1 MMHAHRPQNPPAP
14 DQPASLARH
23 VAIIMDGNGRWATR
37 RLLPR
42 VLGHERGAEA
52 VRRTVTA
59 ARRMGLQ
66 ALTLFAFS
74 EQNWARPTAE
84 VGHLMALF
92 RRFLARERAEL
103 LRTGVR
109 LCTIGDRSRLP
120 AVVRAELEETEAVTR
135 HNQGLTLCIAVS
147 YGAREDMVQAMR
159 SLATRVRAGELDPND
174 LDEDRI
180 SGALSS
186 HALPP
191 VDLLIRTSGEQRLSN
206 FLLWEA
212 AYAELYFTPCLWPDF
227 DEGELATALHAF
239 SQRDRRFGAIRQA
252 V

>member
-1 MMHAHRPQNPPAP
+1 MTLRWSNRMNHNTA
-14 DQPASLARH
+14 ARH

-37 RLLPR
+37 RGMPR

-59 ARRMGLQ
+59 ARELGLE
-66 ALTLFAFS
+66 ALTLYAFS
-74 EQNWARPTAE
+74 EQNWGRPTAE

-109 LCTIGDRSRLP
+109 LVTIGDRDRLP
-120 AVVRAELEETEAVTR
+120 PVVRAELEATEAATA
-135 HNQGLTLCIAVS
+135 HNRALTLCIAIS
-147 YGAREDMVQAMR
+147 YGAREDMTQAVGR
-159 SLATRVRAGELDPND
+159 LASAAVAGQIDPGTI
-174 LDEDRI
+174 DEAQI
-180 SGALSS
+180 SAALSS
-186 HALPP
+186 RDLPA

-227 DEGELATALHAF
+227 DEAELSAALDAF
-239 SQRDRRFGAIRQA
+239 ARRDRRFGALSPLSA
-252 V
+252 VASG

>member
-1 MMHAHRPQNPPAP
+1 MSA
-14 DQPASLARH
+14 ARH

-37 RLLPR
+37 RGLPR

-59 ARRMGLQ
+59 ARRLGLD

-74 EQNWARPTAE
+74 EQNWDRPTAE

-92 RRFLARERAEL
+92 RRFLAKERAEL

-109 LCTIGDRSRLP
+109 LCTIGDRTRLP
-120 AVVRAELEETEAVTR
+120 PVVRAELEATEAATS
-135 HNQGLTLCIAVS
+135 HNRELTLCIAIS
-147 YGAREDMVQAMR
+147 YGAREDLTQAVR
-159 SLATRVRAGELDPND
+159 RLASAAAQGQLNPDDIGEDHVS
-174 LDEDRI
+174 E
-180 SGALSS
+180 ALSS
-186 HALPP
+186 RHLPP

-227 DEGELATALHAF
+227 DEAELSAALTAF
-239 SQRDRRFGAIRQA
+239 SRRDRRFGAIAA
-252 V
+252 VSSAG

>member
-1 MMHAHRPQNPPAP
+1 MKHNTV
-14 DQPASLARH
+14 ARH

-37 RLLPR
+37 RGLPR

-59 ARRMGLQ
+59 ARQLGLE
-66 ALTLFAFS
+66 ALTLYAFS
-74 EQNWARPTAE
+74 EQNWSRPTAE

-109 LCTIGDRSRLP
+109 LCTIGDRDRLP
-120 AVVRAELEETEAVTR
+120 PVVRAELEATEAATA
-135 HNQGLTLCIAVS
+135 HNQELTLCIAIS
-147 YGAREDMVQAMR
+147 YGAREDLTQAVR
-159 SLATRVRAGELDPND
+159 RLARAAVAGQLDAD
-174 LDEDRI
+174 SIDEAQI
-180 SGALSS
+180 SAALSS
-186 HALPP
+186 RDLPA
-191 VDLLIRTSGEQRLSN
+191 VDLVIRTSGEQRLSN

-227 DEGELATALHAF
+227 DEAELRTALAAF
-239 SQRDRRFGAIRQA
+239 SRRDRRFGGIAA
-252 V
+252 LPAAASG

>member
-1 MMHAHRPQNPPAP
+1 
-14 DQPASLARH
+14 

-37 RLLPR
+37 RGMPR

-59 ARRMGLQ
+59 ARELGLE
-66 ALTLFAFS
+66 ALTLYAFS
-74 EQNWARPTAE
+74 EQNWGRPTAE

-92 RRFLARERAEL
+92 RRFLARERAQL

-109 LCTIGDRSRLP
+109 LVTIGDRDRLP
-120 AVVRAELEETEAVTR
+120 PVVRAELEATEAATR
-135 HNQGLTLCIAVS
+135 HNRNLTLCIAIS
-147 YGAREDMVQAMR
+147 YGAREDLTQAVR
-159 SLATRVRAGELDPND
+159 RLASAAVAGQIDPAAI
-174 LDEDRI
+174 DESQI
-180 SGALSS
+180 AAALSS
-186 HALPP
+186 RDLPP

-227 DEGELATALHAF
+227 DEGELAAALAAF
-239 SQRDRRFGAIRQA
+239 ARRDRRFGGIGPVSA
-252 V
+252 VASG